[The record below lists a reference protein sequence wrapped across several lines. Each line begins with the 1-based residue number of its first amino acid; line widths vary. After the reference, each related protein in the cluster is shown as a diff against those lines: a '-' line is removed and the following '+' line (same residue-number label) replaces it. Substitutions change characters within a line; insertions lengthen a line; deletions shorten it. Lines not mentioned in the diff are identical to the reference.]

1 MGKQMVMSVMSKD
14 RPGIVADITGVI
26 YQLRGDLAD
35 LNQSVLC
42 GYFSMIL
49 IASFDDAVTPEDVVA
64 GFSHLPS
71 ATKLEVVVKEM
82 ETPLEAALEERSQE
96 VYVLTVQGQN
106 KSGLVHRIGLFC
118 CQHGINILDLATTL
132 SRGLYTMIL
141 QLDLSHVESV
151 DAIRTDLARCAEE
164 SGLHLVLQ
172 HEDLFKATT
181 EISLL

>member
-82 ETPLEAALEERSQE
+82 ETPLEAAFEERSQE

-118 CQHGINILDLATTL
+118 CQHEINILDLATTL